1 MIRFMERSAAW
12 LSPSVGGKTVN
23 RGWTFSAADRAA
35 CQPKLTYIPGMAFP
49 PGFLDELR
57 ARVSLSDIVGRKV
70 SLKRRSGAEYAGLCP
85 FHNEKSPSFTV
96 NDKKGFYHCFGC
108 GEHGDAVG
116 FVMKTEGMSFPESVE
131 KLAREVG
138 LPVPRATPQ
147 ERERAEQASTLQQ
160 VVEQAARWFQKQLRL
175 PVGRQ
180 GLDYLRGRGL
190 SDETI
195 DDFRLGFSPDSRD
208 GVIGALKREG
218 ATIDKIVEA
227 GLAIQPEDAH
237 REPYDRFRG
246 RVMFPINDRRGRVI
260 AFGGRVIGPGE
271 PKYLNSPETPLFH
284 KGANLYC
291 LDRARVAVTKDQ
303 PVIVAEG
310 YMDVIALHVAGFTG
324 AVAPLGTALTEG
336 QLGEVWKLAD
346 EPYLCF
352 DGDNAGRRAAQRGAD
367 RALPLLRAGK
377 SLRFIA
383 MPAGEDPD
391 SLLRARGPSAIE
403 SVLKLARP
411 LSGVV
416 WDMDTEGKPTDT
428 PERRASLQ
436 RAIQQRVD
444 QIADPVVRDYYRSD
458 MKARL
463 NKMRQADGQAW
474 WGGGPGGGQG
484 GQRRPFRGQP
494 GAPVAPFPP
503 GTASRQA
510 HIEPGGSR
518 QIWALLGALVE
529 RPTMLHQLQDEVWR
543 LPIVNQDAA
552 RLQRGLLDALSL
564 LPEGV
569 DPAADDAV
577 AGAAAEGTPLEAEV
591 IADHLQRNGLTEI
604 AETAREKALKVFRTD
619 PTDADGWMDQWRR
632 AARHLIQLT
641 GRPEELKR
649 AEAAFAENPSEENWL
664 HLQSILELQ
673 KRESIEASA
682 AT

>member
-1 MIRFMERSAAW
+1 
-12 LSPSVGGKTVN
+12 
-23 RGWTFSAADRAA
+23 
-35 CQPKLTYIPGMAFP
+35 MAFP

-57 ARVSLSDIVGRKV
+57 ARLSLSDIVGRKV

-190 SDETI
+190 SDEAI

-218 ATIDKIVEA
+218 ATMDKIVEA
-227 GLAIQPEDAH
+227 GLAIQPEDAG
-237 REPYDRFRG
+237 RAAYDRFRG

-310 YMDVIALHVAGFTG
+310 YMDVIALHIAGFTG

-367 RALPLLRAGK
+367 RALPLLKAGK
-377 SLRFIA
+377 SLRFLA
-383 MPAGEDPD
+383 LPAGEDPD
-391 SLLRARGPSAIE
+391 SLLRARGPAAIE

-411 LSGVV
+411 LSDVI
-416 WDMDTEGKPTDT
+416 WDMETEGKPTDT
-428 PERRASLQ
+428 PERRAALQ
-436 RAIQQRVD
+436 RALQQRVD
-444 QIADPVVRDYYRSD
+444 QIADPVVRDYYSSD

-463 NKMRQADGQAW
+463 NKMRQADGQGW
-474 WGGGPGGGQG
+474 WGTGGGGQP
-484 GQRRPFRGQP
+484 GQRRPFRGGQP

-503 GTASRQA
+503 GTASRTA
-510 HIEPGGSR
+510 HIEPAGAR
-518 QIWALLGALVE
+518 QVWALLGALVE

-543 LPIVNQDAA
+543 LPIANQDAA

-577 AGAAAEGTPLEAEV
+577 AGTEAGSTPLEAGV
-591 IADHLQRNGLTEI
+591 IADHLRRNGLSEI

-619 PTDADGWMDQWRR
+619 PTDAGGWTDQWRR
-632 AARHLIQLT
+632 AAKHLMQQT
-641 GRPEELKR
+641 GRPEELKH
-649 AEAAFAENPSEENWL
+649 AEAAFAENPSEENWQ